1 MPQEILV
8 ARVKVL
14 KAKVSN
20 DGEKQWSQLQLI
32 EPLRGELPKKIR
44 VLSRPNAASCGY
56 GFDQGEELVV
66 GLMRRENISPSERYP
81 YTANTWTEVWA
92 RFFEFRRR

>member
-8 ARVKVL
+8 AHVKVL
-14 KAKVSN
+14 KAKISD

-32 EPLRGELPKKIR
+32 EPLRGKLPKKIR
-44 VLSRPNAASCGY
+44 VLSSPDAASCGY
-56 GFDQGEELVV
+56 GFTQGEELVV
-66 GLMRRENISPSERYP
+66 GLMRRENVSPSDRYP

-92 RFFEFRRR
+92 SFFEFRRR